1 MSTSHLSTL
10 CHINKWTRA
19 QKGDSEQIL
28 LPSLSPII
36 IMPRIPKSSPPYSRP
51 LELIVEGGEIPEEG
65 QVASR
70 APAAKR
76 CSLR

>member
-1 MSTSHLSTL
+1 MSTSHLSTF

-36 IMPRIPKSSPPYSRP
+36 IIMPKIPSQPYSRP
-51 LELIVEGGEIPEEG
+51 LELIVERGEISEEG

>member
-1 MSTSHLSTL
+1 MSTSHLSIF

-19 QKGDSEQIL
+19 QKGDPEQIL

-36 IMPRIPKSSPPYSRP
+36 IIMPKIPKSSPPYSRP
-51 LELIVEGGEIPEEG
+51 LELIVELGEISEEG

-70 APAAKR
+70 AAAAKR
-76 CSLR
+76 